1 MDNRGGQDFNVLLKG
16 YLEESLTPADLETFL
31 ALASKPE
38 NILLLQQS
46 FEKDLY
52 NDTADLTNQ
61 EQKNK
66 AWTKLNANLEMDHR
80 HIPVRRFYRTLVAAS
95 VLLICILGT
104 AYFFKHQSRSANLA
118 NSSTDMNLPAWLK
131 PEHIGAIL
139 YLTNGDSVKLDNQ
152 LKGVVAT
159 QGNMEVIQSEGCIS
173 YSGSGETFRF
183 NEIKTGKGKLFRCIL
198 PDHTVV
204 WLNGGASIKYPLKF
218 GADHRSVEITGEVY
232 FEVAHNSELP
242 FQVKAGR
249 QLLEDIGTS
258 FNINASANDSV
269 ITTLVEGSVSVQ
281 LGGNKAILSAGEQ
294 VFASENKD
302 EFTIDK
308 HPNLEKALAWK
319 NGHFYFQNADLHTV
333 MTELSNWYN
342 VEVVFRG
349 FENRASFSGQIDKSL
364 TLAQVLNGLRQP
376 GVTFTLNDKNQ
387 IIVVQK

>member
-1 MDNRGGQDFNVLLKG
+1 
-16 YLEESLTPADLETFL
+16 
-31 ALASKPE
+31 
-38 NILLLQQS
+38 
-46 FEKDLY
+46 
-52 NDTADLTNQ
+52 
-61 EQKNK
+61 
-66 AWTKLNANLEMDHR
+66 
-80 HIPVRRFYRTLVAAS
+80 
-95 VLLICILGT
+95 LGT

-118 NSSTDMNLPAWLK
+118 NSNTDMNLPAWLK
-131 PEHIGAIL
+131 SEHIGATL

-152 LKGVVAT
+152 QKGVVAT

-183 NEIKTGKGKLFRCIL
+183 NEIKTGKSKLFRCIL
-198 PDHTVV
+198 PDQTVV
-204 WLNGGASIKYPLKF
+204 WLNGGASIKYPLHF
-218 GADHRSVEITGEVY
+218 SADHRSVEITGEVY
-232 FEVAHNSELP
+232 FEVAHQSGLP

-281 LGGNKAILSAGEQ
+281 LSRNKAILSPGEQ

-302 EFTIDK
+302 EFRIDK
-308 HPNLEKALAWK
+308 HANLEKALAWK
-319 NGHFYFQNADLHTV
+319 NGLFYFQKADLHTV
-333 MTELSNWYN
+333 MTELSNWYS
-342 VEVVFRG
+342 VGIVYRG
-349 FENRASFSGQIDKSL
+349 FENKASFSGQIDKSL